1 VYEQLNDEPV
11 EDAAWP
17 EPDPAFES
25 DSVEVQERL
34 VETVTDDVHDIVDVT
49 DTDPDVVRLYVAAD
63 WKRTVFDEVRET
75 GPDVGA
81 VMGKVMQNEALR
93 EKGNDVNDLVQDL
106 VELVRERD
114 DETLD
119 ALADVDER
127 SVYEDARRFLET
139 EFDADVAVYGE
150 DDEDIEDPGG
160 KADNAIPFR
169 PAVHLE

>member
-1 VYEQLNDEPV
+1 
-11 EDAAWP
+11 
-17 EPDPAFES
+17 
-25 DSVEVQERL
+25 
-34 VETVTDDVHDIVDVT
+34 
-49 DTDPDVVRLYVAAD
+49 
-63 WKRTVFDEVRET
+63 
-75 GPDVGA
+75 
-81 VMGKVMQNEALR
+81 MGKVMQNEALR

-150 DDEDIEDPGG
+150 DDGTSRTPGG